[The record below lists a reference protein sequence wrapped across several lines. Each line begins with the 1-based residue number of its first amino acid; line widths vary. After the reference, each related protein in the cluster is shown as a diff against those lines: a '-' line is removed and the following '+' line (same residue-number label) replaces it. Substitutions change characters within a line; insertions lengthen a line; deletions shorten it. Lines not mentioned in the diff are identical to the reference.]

1 MARGDGLKNY
11 ENLDLKDAK
20 NDNRLTEVYRDWA
33 KKYDYDNDHVLGT
46 VSQPKSVNLLSTRL
60 KDKTAKIIDV
70 GCGTGLVGEKLK
82 AKDFIYFD
90 GLDISKDML
99 SIAKSRG
106 YRNLFLG
113 SLNKQLPVLDDAY
126 DAAMC
131 IGVFTHG
138 HVSSDGFNELC
149 RIVKPGG
156 YVCFTINEGVFE
168 EYGFKEMIAEFQ
180 LNKAWEV
187 ISLYKDDYMTLENVK
202 GYYCLALVQE

>member
-1 MARGDGLKNY
+1 MAREDGLKNY
-11 ENLDLKDAK
+11 ENLDLKDAR

-90 GLDISKDML
+90 GIDISKDML

-202 GYYCLALVQE
+202 GYYCLAVVQ

>member
-1 MARGDGLKNY
+1 MAKGDGLKNY

-90 GLDISKDML
+90 GIDISKDML

-156 YVCFTINEGVFE
+156 FVCFTINEGVFG
-168 EYGFKEMIAEFQ
+168 EYGFKDMIAEFQ

-202 GYYCLALVQE
+202 GYYCLAVVQ

>member
-20 NDNRLTEVYRDWA
+20 NDNRLMEVYRDWA

-113 SLNKQLPVLDDAY
+113 SLNKQLPVFDDAY

-138 HVSSDGFNELC
+138 HVSSDRFNELC

-180 LNKAWEV
+180 LNKVWEV

-202 GYYCLALVQE
+202 GYYCLAVVQ

>member
-70 GCGTGLVGEKLK
+70 GCGTGLVGEELK

-106 YRNLFLG
+106 YRSLILG
-113 SLNKQLPVLDDAY
+113 SLNKQLPVFDDAY

-138 HVSSDGFNELC
+138 HVSSDRFNELC

-180 LNKAWEV
+180 LNKVWEV

-202 GYYCLALVQE
+202 GYYCLAVVQ

>member
-138 HVSSDGFNELC
+138 HVSSDRFNELC

-180 LNKAWEV
+180 LNKVWEL

-202 GYYCLALVQE
+202 GYYCLAVVQ

>member
-1 MARGDGLKNY
+1 MAKGDGLKNY

-46 VSQPKSVNLLSTRL
+46 VSQPKSVSLLSTRL

-180 LNKAWEV
+180 LNKVWEV

-202 GYYCLALVQE
+202 GYYCLAVVQ

>member
-113 SLNKQLPVLDDAY
+113 SLNKQLPVLDNAY

-180 LNKAWEV
+180 LNKVWEV

-202 GYYCLALVQE
+202 GYYCLAVVQ

>member
-46 VSQPKSVNLLSTRL
+46 VSQPKSVSLLSTRL

-138 HVSSDGFNELC
+138 HVSSDRFNELC

-180 LNKAWEV
+180 LNKVWEV

-202 GYYCLALVQE
+202 GYYCLAVVQ

>member
-1 MARGDGLKNY
+1 MAKGDGLKNY

-90 GLDISKDML
+90 GIDISKDML

-138 HVSSDGFNELC
+138 HVSSDRFNELC

-187 ISLYKDDYMTLENVK
+187 ISLFKDDYMTLENVK
-202 GYYCLALVQE
+202 GYYCLAVVQ

>member
-1 MARGDGLKNY
+1 MAKRDGLKNY
-11 ENLDLKDAK
+11 KCLDLKDAK
-20 NDNRLTEVYRDWA
+20 NDYRLREVYRDWA
-33 KKYDYDNDHVLGT
+33 KKYDFDNDNVLGT

-82 AKDFIYFD
+82 AQDFIYFD
-90 GLDISKDML
+90 GIDISEDML
-99 SIAKSRG
+99 SIAKYRG

-113 SLNKQLPVLDDAY
+113 SLNKQLPLLDNKY

-131 IGVFTHG
+131 VGVFTHG
-138 HVSSDGFNELC
+138 HVSSDRFNELC

-156 YVCFTINEGVFE
+156 YICFTINEGVFE
-168 EYGFKEMIAEFQ
+168 KYEFKKMIEEFQ
-180 LNKAWEV
+180 SDKTWEV

-202 GYYCLALVQE
+202 GYYCLAVVQ

>member
-1 MARGDGLKNY
+1 MAKGDGLKNY

-90 GLDISKDML
+90 GIDISEDML

-180 LNKAWEV
+180 LNKVWEV

-202 GYYCLALVQE
+202 GYYCLAVVQ

>member
-11 ENLDLKDAK
+11 EGLDLKDAK

-46 VSQPKSVNLLSTRL
+46 VSQPKSVNLLTTRL
-60 KDKTAKIIDV
+60 KDKNAEIIDV
-70 GCGTGLVGEKLK
+70 GCGTGLVGESLK

-90 GLDISKDML
+90 GIDISGDML
-99 SIAKSRG
+99 EIAKSRG

-113 SLNKQLPVLDDAY
+113 SLNNRLPVLDNAY
-126 DAAMC
+126 DIAMC
-131 IGVFTHG
+131 EGVFTHG
-138 HVSSDGFNELC
+138 HVSSEGFNELC

-156 YVCFTINEGVFE
+156 YICFTINEGVFE
-168 EYGFKEMIAEFQ
+168 KYGFKEMIGDFQ
-180 LNKAWEV
+180 SHKIWEV

-202 GYYCLALVQE
+202 GYYCLAMVQ

>member
-1 MARGDGLKNY
+1 MSRGDGLKNY
-11 ENLDLKDAK
+11 EDLDLKDAK

-149 RIVKPGG
+149 RIVKPRG

-180 LNKAWEV
+180 LNKVWEV

-202 GYYCLALVQE
+202 GYYCLAVVQ

>member
-113 SLNKQLPVLDDAY
+113 SLNKQLPVLDDVY

-138 HVSSDGFNELC
+138 HVSSDRFNELC

-180 LNKAWEV
+180 LNKVWEV

-202 GYYCLALVQE
+202 GYYCLAVVQ

>member
-82 AKDFIYFD
+82 AKDFFYFD

-113 SLNKQLPVLDDAY
+113 SLNKQLPVSDDAY

-138 HVSSDGFNELC
+138 HVSSDRFNELC

-180 LNKAWEV
+180 LNKVWEV

-202 GYYCLALVQE
+202 GYYCLAVVQ

>member
-113 SLNKQLPVLDDAY
+113 SLNKQLPVLDNAY

-138 HVSSDGFNELC
+138 HVSSDRFNELC

-180 LNKAWEV
+180 LNKVWEV

-202 GYYCLALVQE
+202 GYYCLAVVQ

>member
-138 HVSSDGFNELC
+138 HVSSDRFKELC

-180 LNKAWEV
+180 LNKVWEV

-202 GYYCLALVQE
+202 GYYCLAVVQ

>member
-20 NDNRLTEVYRDWA
+20 NDNRLMEVYRDWA

-113 SLNKQLPVLDDAY
+113 SLNKQLPVFDDAY

-180 LNKAWEV
+180 LNKVWEV

-202 GYYCLALVQE
+202 GYYCLAVVQ

>member
-138 HVSSDGFNELC
+138 HVSSDRFNELC

-168 EYGFKEMIAEFQ
+168 KYGFKEMISEFQ

-202 GYYCLALVQE
+202 GYYCLAVVQ

>member
-1 MARGDGLKNY
+1 MAKGDGLKNY

-113 SLNKQLPVLDDAY
+113 SLNKQLPVFDDAY

-138 HVSSDGFNELC
+138 HVSSDRFNELC

-180 LNKAWEV
+180 LNKVWEV

-202 GYYCLALVQE
+202 GYYCLAVVQ

>member
-1 MARGDGLKNY
+1 MAKGDGLKNY

-168 EYGFKEMIAEFQ
+168 EYGFKKMIAEFQ
-180 LNKAWEV
+180 LTNTWEV

-202 GYYCLALVQE
+202 GYYCLAVVQ

>member
-20 NDNRLTEVYRDWA
+20 NDKRLTEVYRDWA

-138 HVSSDGFNELC
+138 HVSSDRFNELC

-168 EYGFKEMIAEFQ
+168 KYGFKDMIAEFQ

-202 GYYCLALVQE
+202 GYYCLAVVQ

>member
-33 KKYDYDNDHVLGT
+33 KKYDYDNDNVLGT

-168 EYGFKEMIAEFQ
+168 IYGFKEMIAEFQ
-180 LNKAWEV
+180 LNKVWEV

-202 GYYCLALVQE
+202 GYYCLAVVQ

>member
-90 GLDISKDML
+90 GIDISKDML

-187 ISLYKDDYMTLENVK
+187 ISLFKDDYMTLENVK
-202 GYYCLALVQE
+202 GYYCLAVVQ

>member
-1 MARGDGLKNY
+1 MARDGLKNY
-11 ENLDLKDAK
+11 ENLDLNDAK
-20 NDNRLTEVYRDWA
+20 NDNRLTKVYKDWA
-33 KKYDYDNDHVLGT
+33 KKYDYDNDYVLGT
-46 VSQPKSVNLLSTRL
+46 VSQSKSVNLLSTRL
-60 KDKTAKIIDV
+60 KNKAAKIIDV

-90 GLDISKDML
+90 GIDISKDML

-202 GYYCLALVQE
+202 GYYCLAVVQ

>member
-20 NDNRLTEVYRDWA
+20 NDNRLMEVYRDWA

-82 AKDFIYFD
+82 AKDFINFD

-113 SLNKQLPVLDDAY
+113 SLNKQLPVFDDAY

-138 HVSSDGFNELC
+138 HVSSDRFNELC

-180 LNKAWEV
+180 LNKVWEV

-202 GYYCLALVQE
+202 GYYCLAVVQ

>member
-20 NDNRLTEVYRDWA
+20 NDNRLMEVYRDWA
-33 KKYDYDNDHVLGT
+33 KKYDYDNDNVLGT
-46 VSQPKSVNLLSTRL
+46 VSQPKSVSLLSTRL

-90 GLDISKDML
+90 GIDISKDML

-180 LNKAWEV
+180 LNKVWEV

-202 GYYCLALVQE
+202 GYYCLAVVQ

>member
-1 MARGDGLKNY
+1 MSRRDGLKNY
-11 ENLDLKDAK
+11 GDLDLKDAK

-46 VSQPKSVNLLSTRL
+46 VSQPKSVNLLSTTL

-70 GCGTGLVGEKLK
+70 GCGTGLVGENLK

-90 GLDISKDML
+90 GIDISEDML

-113 SLNKQLPVLDDAY
+113 SLNKQLPLLDNAY
-126 DAAMC
+126 DASMC
-131 IGVFTHG
+131 VGVFTHG

-168 EYGFKEMIAEFQ
+168 KYGFKKMIVEFQ
-180 LNKAWEV
+180 SNKIWEV

-202 GYYCLALVQE
+202 GYYCLVKVQ

>member
-1 MARGDGLKNY
+1 M
-11 ENLDLKDAK
+11 
-20 NDNRLTEVYRDWA
+20 
-33 KKYDYDNDHVLGT
+33 
-46 VSQPKSVNLLSTRL
+46 
-60 KDKTAKIIDV
+60 
-70 GCGTGLVGEKLK
+70 VGEKLK

-113 SLNKQLPVLDDAY
+113 SLSKQLPILDDAY
-126 DAAMC
+126 DCATC
-131 IGVFTHG
+131 VGVFTHG
-138 HVSSDGFNELC
+138 HVSSDGFKELC

-156 YVCFTINEGVFE
+156 YICFTINEGVFKK
-168 EYGFKEMIAEFQ
+168 YWFKETIAEFQ

-202 GYYCLALVQE
+202 GYYCLAVVQ

>member
-168 EYGFKEMIAEFQ
+168 KYGFKEMIAEVQ
-180 LNKAWEV
+180 LNKVWEV

-202 GYYCLALVQE
+202 GYYCLAVVQ

>member
-11 ENLDLKDAK
+11 EGLDLKDAK
-20 NDNRLTEVYRDWA
+20 NDNRLTKVYRDWA

-90 GLDISKDML
+90 GIDISEDML

-138 HVSSDGFNELC
+138 HVSSDGFSELC

-180 LNKAWEV
+180 LNKVWEV

-202 GYYCLALVQE
+202 GYYCLAVVQ

>member
-11 ENLDLKDAK
+11 EGLDLKDAK
-20 NDNRLTEVYRDWA
+20 NDNRLMEVYRDWA

-46 VSQPKSVNLLSTRL
+46 VSQPKSVNLLTTRL
-60 KDKTAKIIDV
+60 KDKNAEIIDV
-70 GCGTGLVGEKLK
+70 GCGTGLVGESLK

-90 GLDISKDML
+90 GIDISEDML
-99 SIAKSRG
+99 EIAKSRG

-138 HVSSDGFNELC
+138 HVSSDRFNELC

-168 EYGFKEMIAEFQ
+168 EYGFKEIITEFQ
-180 LNKAWEV
+180 LNKVWEV

-202 GYYCLALVQE
+202 GYYCLAVVQ

>member
-11 ENLDLKDAK
+11 ENLDLKDAR

-106 YRNLFLG
+106 YSNLFLG

-138 HVSSDGFNELC
+138 HVSSDRFNELC

-180 LNKAWEV
+180 LNKVWEV

-202 GYYCLALVQE
+202 GYYCLAVVQ

>member
-1 MARGDGLKNY
+1 MAKGDGLKNY

-106 YRNLFLG
+106 YRSLFLG
-113 SLNKQLPVLDDAY
+113 SLNKQLPVSDDAY

-138 HVSSDGFNELC
+138 HVSSDRFNELC

-180 LNKAWEV
+180 LNKVWEV

-202 GYYCLALVQE
+202 GYYCLAVVQ